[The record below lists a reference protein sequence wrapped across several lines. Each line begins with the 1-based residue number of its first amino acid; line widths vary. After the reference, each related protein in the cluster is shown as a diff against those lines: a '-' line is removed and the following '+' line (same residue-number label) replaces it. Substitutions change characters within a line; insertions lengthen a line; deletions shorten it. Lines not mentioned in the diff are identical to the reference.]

1 MSTNVYQDLEDALY
15 NVVEG
20 LFPTWNIVFPF
31 QNHPEEQ
38 TPFLSIDVMKNDPS
52 GREYQSTLVDI
63 INPDDPQSTTL
74 QDYISKVRFEF
85 VGKYDNNTVL
95 ASMAQ
100 DLDMALR
107 TPKGQ
112 ELLLRNNLSA
122 LQVGAIDRLKARRE
136 TETYMYYQQTNFYAW
151 TMRQRSTVDYIEY
164 TDIHGIYHD
173 AGREPDHIIHTYTK
187 IDKPPTEDTP

>member
-1 MSTNVYQDLEDALY
+1 MSTNVYQDLEDSLY
-15 NVVEG
+15 AVVEG
-20 LFPTWNIVFPF
+20 LFPDWNITFPY
-31 QNHPEEQ
+31 QNYPEEQ

-52 GREYQSTLVDI
+52 GREYQSTLVDVI
-63 INPDDPQSTTL
+63 DSHTSVSTTL

-100 DLDMALR
+100 DLDFALR
-107 TPKGQ
+107 TPKGH
-112 ELLLRNNLSA
+112 ELLAKNKLST

-151 TMRQRSTVDYIEY
+151 TMQQRSSVDYIEA

-187 IDKPPTEDTP
+187 IEPPTEDKP